1 MVAGAA
7 AAKVVGAAVGKKG
20 VEKLAG
26 SALKNYF
33 ANLMNVTGQVGSQA
47 TRQVL
52 RAGTDKFAPNVAQS
66 ALNPFLRSGAQSI
79 TPKVGAL
86 AAQTGVIGLGLAPVG
101 QAIDKVFDQQ
111 SEHTQPIKK
120 GTSGDMAMDQFLL
133 QQQLQNQKFQL
144 DMALIQ
150 AKNAALVP
158 RNQPQSAESIL
169 RLAEAEKTMTEAGE
183 LTNKEVQGIARMIF
197 GTGFRA

>member
-1 MVAGAA
+1 MAKVAA
-7 AAKVVGAAVGKKG
+7 A
-20 VEKLAG
+20 KLAG
-26 SALKNYF
+26 STLQKYF
-33 ANLMNVTGQVGSQA
+33 SNLLGVTGRAGREATSQI
-47 TRQVL
+47 L
-52 RAGTDKFAPNVAQS
+52 KAGTDAFAPNVAQK
-66 ALNPFLRSGAQSI
+66 ALNPFLRSSATSI
-79 TPKVGAL
+79 TPQLGGA
-86 AAQTGVIGLGLAPVG
+86 AAQTFVVGAGLSGATSAV
-101 QAIDKVFDQQ
+101 DKMFDQQ
-111 SEHTQPIKK
+111 SQHTQPIKK
-120 GTSGDMAMDQFLL
+120 GTSGDMGMDQFLL